1 MALNESLQKQ
11 ITDLLTHNRVVLF
24 MKGSRQMP
32 QCGFSAQ
39 VVQILD
45 KLVPSYETVDVLRS
59 PELRDGIKEFSQWP
73 TIPQL
78 FVGGQFIGGCD
89 IVRAMNASGE
99 LPKLLAT
106 EVPAPAPPTIIVS
119 EAATKALGAPA
130 VDAGGD
136 SLRLKIDANFQ
147 HDLYFGP
154 RGPGDI
160 EVNQHGL
167 TLLLDRP
174 SAGRAN
180 GVSIEFVDGPSGGF
194 KINNPNEPS
203 TVKQLSAPELK
214 TMLDRDEVT
223 LFDVRPEDERAI
235 ARIVAARSLDTA
247 GQKYL
252 LGLDR
257 GTPVAFHCHHGGR
270 SQDAGQQLL
279 REGFRNVY
287 NLTGGIDAWS
297 QSVDPSVPRY

>member
-1 MALNESLQKQ
+1 MALNESLRKQ
-11 ITDLLTHNRVVLF
+11 ISELLAHNRVVLF
-24 MKGSRQMP
+24 MKGTRQMP

-45 KLVPSYETVDVLRS
+45 DLVPSYETVDILRS

-78 FVGGQFIGGCD
+78 FIGGQFIGGCD
-89 IVRAMNASGE
+89 IVREMNASGE
-99 LPKLLAT
+99 LPKLLGT
-106 EVPAPAPPTIIVS
+106 EVSEPATPTIIVS
-119 EAATKALGAPA
+119 EAATKALGAA
-130 VDAGGD
+130 AADAGGD
-136 SLRLKIDANFQ
+136 SLRLKVDANFQ
-147 HDLYFGP
+147 YDLSFGP
-154 RGPGDI
+154 RAPGDI
-160 EVNQHGL
+160 EVHQNGL

-194 KINNPNEPS
+194 KINNPNEPPK
-203 TVKQLSAPELK
+203 VKQLSAPELK

-235 ARIVAARSLDTA
+235 ARIVAARSLDAA

-257 GTPVAFHCHHGGR
+257 GTPVAFHCHHGIR
-270 SQDAGQQLL
+270 SQAAAQQLL
-279 REGFRNVY
+279 REGFRDVY
-287 NLTGGIDAWS
+287 NLKGGIDAWS
-297 QSVDPSVPRY
+297 QSIDPSVPRY

>member
-1 MALNESLQKQ
+1 MALNATLQNQ
-11 ITDLLTHNRVVLF
+11 ISELLAHNRVVLF
-24 MKGSRQMP
+24 MKGTRQMP

>member
-1 MALNESLQKQ
+1 MALNESLRKQ
-11 ITDLLTHNRVVLF
+11 ISELLAHNRVVLF
-24 MKGSRQMP
+24 MKGTRQMP

-45 KLVPSYETVDVLRS
+45 DLVPSYETVDILRS

-78 FVGGQFIGGCD
+78 FIGGQFIGGCD
-89 IVRAMNASGE
+89 IVREMNASGE
-99 LPKLLAT
+99 LPKLLGT
-106 EVPAPAPPTIIVS
+106 EVSEPATPTIIVS
-119 EAATKALGAPA
+119 EAATKALGAA
-130 VDAGGD
+130 AADAGGD
-136 SLRLKIDANFQ
+136 SLRLKVDANFQ
-147 HDLYFGP
+147 YDLSFGP
-154 RGPGDI
+154 RAPGDI
-160 EVNQHGL
+160 EVHQNGL

-194 KINNPNEPS
+194 KINNPNEPPK
-203 TVKQLSAPELK
+203 VKQLSAPELK

-235 ARIVAARSLDTA
+235 ARIVAARSLDAA

-257 GTPVAFHCHHGGR
+257 GTPVAFHCHHGIR
-270 SQDAGQQLL
+270 SLDAVSYFKAH
-279 REGFRNVY
+279 GFTNVKSMD
-287 NLTGGIDAWS
+287 GGIDVWS
-297 QSVDPSVPRY
+297 VEVDPSIPRY